1 MYAHHISL
9 SVDGHLDCFHDL
21 GIMNRAAVD
30 MDMEVCLWCA
40 DLETRGALAGSRRS
54 LHTDAYQFAF
64 PSQGVR
70 VL

>member
-1 MYAHHISL
+1 MHITFLYLLMDILTGSMM
-9 SVDGHLDCFHDL
+9 

-30 MDMEVCLWCA
+30 MDMEVSLCCA
-40 DLETRGALAGSRRS
+40 DLETQGALAGSRS
-54 LHTDAYQFAF
+54 LHADVYQFAF